1 MIMKLALNSEASN
14 FFKKLFQPN
23 TQCDPHSLLLHN
35 ISQILQALHNTLLE
49 PISKTKVKD
58 VIIYSMSSY
67 KASGCDG
74 FQLIS
79 FTTYW
84 HIVGGDVWKLVFDDF
99 AYGCIPGDLVETLI
113 IPIPKIDEPQ
123 SLVPKNIK
131 KDFSNKVVPIF
142 VA

>member
-1 MIMKLALNSEASN
+1 
-14 FFKKLFQPN
+14 
-23 TQCDPHSLLLHN
+23 
-35 ISQILQALHNTLLE
+35 
-49 PISKTKVKD
+49 
-58 VIIYSMSSY
+58 
-67 KASGCDG
+67 
-74 FQLIS
+74 
-79 FTTYW
+79 
-84 HIVGGDVWKLVFDDF
+84 VFDDF